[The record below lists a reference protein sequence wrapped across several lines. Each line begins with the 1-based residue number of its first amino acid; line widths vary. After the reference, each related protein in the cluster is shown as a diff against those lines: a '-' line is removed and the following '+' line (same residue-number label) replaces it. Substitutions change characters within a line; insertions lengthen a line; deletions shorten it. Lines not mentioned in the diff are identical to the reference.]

1 MVNELGL
8 NERII
13 FMNEFIPDDRVAL
26 LMSAADALVQPYR
39 HATQSGVTP
48 LAMHF
53 DLPMIVTDA
62 GGLKEMVVDKITG
75 IVVEKSP
82 ESIASGIVEYFKMGK
97 AHFEPGVNAQKRKY
111 GWPAMVEGI
120 AVFAETIANAK

>member
-1 MVNELGL
+1 
-8 NERII
+8 
-13 FMNEFIPDDRVAL
+13 
-26 LMSAADALVQPYR
+26 MSAADALVQPYR

-62 GGLKEMVVDKITG
+62 GGLKEMVEDKVTG

-97 AHFEPGVNAQKRKY
+97 AYFEPGVIAQKQKY
-111 GWPAMVEGI
+111 SWLSMVEGI
-120 AVFAETIANAK
+120 ATFAKTNINAK

>member
-1 MVNELGL
+1 
-8 NERII
+8 
-13 FMNEFIPDDRVAL
+13 MNEFIPDDRVAL

-62 GGLKEMVVDKITG
+62 GGLKEMVEDKITG

-97 AHFEPGVNAQKRKY
+97 AYFVPAVIGQKRKY
-111 GWPAMVEGI
+111 GWTAMVEGI
-120 AVFAETIANAK
+120 TAFAKTFRNAK